1 MYAFI
6 SPTLLMKPDWAGLIY
21 LYKVWN
27 KVKLWK
33 TGENKKLEFKVKEK
47 EWKGKPHYS
56 CKDGSN

>member
-21 LYKVWN
+21 LWN